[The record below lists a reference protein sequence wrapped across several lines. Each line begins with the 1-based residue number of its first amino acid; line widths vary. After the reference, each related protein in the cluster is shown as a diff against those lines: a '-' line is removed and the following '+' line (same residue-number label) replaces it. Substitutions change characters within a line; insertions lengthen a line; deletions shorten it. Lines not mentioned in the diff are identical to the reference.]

1 MKKPLPTVKA
11 DEERTQDSDE
21 ANHDPD
27 VGKVENQVVEAV
39 ESNDESEKRLEPPL
53 ITSLAQRRRYRMP
66 EGFVPRRSE
75 RIRDRNKNVDIL
87 NQGRL

>member
-1 MKKPLPTVKA
+1 MKKPLPTVK
-11 DEERTQDSDE
+11 DDVGHTQESDE
-21 ANHDPD
+21 ANNHLD
-27 VGKVENQVVEAV
+27 VGKEENQVVEAI

-53 ITSLAQRRRYRMP
+53 ITSPAQRRRYRMP